1 MRSHSA
7 FLVVASIGITLVSAC
22 TKADAAAD
30 SAKAASAAKPPALTG
45 ALTTSLSPLQPTGDT
60 LSDSLLI
67 SRADKGRILGS
78 DSGAIWVVMIS
89 DFQCPYCKHWH
100 DSSMAKLKREYV
112 ETGKVRLAY
121 LNLPLPQHKFARSE
135 AEAALCAGAQ
145 GSFWPFAEQL
155 FARQTSLEKATVV
168 QPVYT
173 PVVQT
178 PVVQTAAVQP
188 APVAA
193 KTMDLELVE
202 VRQLDR
208 GDLAKDQGP
217 AYRVT
222 LRNKTG
228 EAIAK
233 AFNVSNVTLW
243 PTDERRIYRA
253 QWFNP
258 ATETFFE
265 GHVRVYPHG

>member
-1 MRSHSA
+1 MRSNPA
-7 FLVVASIGITLVSAC
+7 FLVVASIGIALLSAC

-30 SAKAASAAKPPALTG
+30 SAKAAKPPALTG

-67 SRADKGRILGS
+67 SRADKGRILGN

-168 QPVYT
+168 QPVFDTLAKALKLDLAEFGRCQRRQAIRTLVDSDIQQANKAGVRST
-173 PVVQT
+173 PSFLVG
-178 PVVQTAAVQP
+178 
-188 APVAA
+188 
-193 KTMDLELVE
+193 DFLVE
-202 VRQLDR
+202 GAVPYPDFRRAVDTALVLAR
-208 GDLAKDQGP
+208 GA
-217 AYRVT
+217 
-222 LRNKTG
+222 
-228 EAIAK
+228 
-233 AFNVSNVTLW
+233 
-243 PTDERRIYRA
+243 RRPR
-253 QWFNP
+253 
-258 ATETFFE
+258 
-265 GHVRVYPHG
+265 